1 LWNASQVGQVKVMTA
16 RGEGSRGRTSTCPIA
31 CALNEIGDRWTLV
44 VIRDMYFFN
53 KQRFEEF
60 LQSPEKISTNI
71 LSERL
76 RRLEQLGLITRQP
89 YSSHSQRM
97 NYLLTERGQTL
108 GPILEALVKWG
119 LENIP
124 GTNIPKVET

>member
-1 LWNASQVGQVKVMTA
+1 MVAKRDVDEN
-16 RGEGSRGRTSTCPIA
+16 GRSICPIA
-31 CALNEIGDRWTLV
+31 CTLDEIGDRWTLLI
-44 VIRDMYFFN
+44 IRDMLFFN

-71 LSERL
+71 LADRL
-76 RRLEQLGLITRQP
+76 KRLEQLKLVTKQP

-97 NYLLTERGQTL
+97 SYSLTERGQKL
-108 GPILEALVKWG
+108 SPVLKAIVQWG

-124 GTNIPKVET
+124 DTSTESS

>member
-1 LWNASQVGQVKVMTA
+1 MF
-16 RGEGSRGRTSTCPIA
+16 
-31 CALNEIGDRWTLV
+31 
-44 VIRDMYFFN
+44 FFN

-71 LSERL
+71 LAARL
-76 RRLEQLGLITRQP
+76 KRLEQLGLIIKQP

-97 NYLLTERGQTL
+97 SYSLTERGRKL
-108 GPILEALVKWG
+108 GSVLESLAHWG

-124 GTNIPKVET
+124 DTRT

>member
-1 LWNASQVGQVKVMTA
+1 MTA
-16 RGEGSRGRTSTCPIA
+16 KSEGNRDRPSICPIA

-71 LSERL
+71 LTERL
-76 RRLEQLGLITRQP
+76 RRLEKLGLITKQP

-97 NYLLTERGQTL
+97 SYLLTERGKTL
-108 GPILEALVKWG
+108 APVLEALIKWG

-124 GTNIPKVET
+124 DTDIPKIET

>member
-1 LWNASQVGQVKVMTA
+1 MAVKGGGD
-16 RGEGSRGRTSTCPIA
+16 RERPSICPIA
-31 CALNEIGDRWTLV
+31 CALDEIGDRWTLV
-44 VIRDMYFFN
+44 VIRDMYFFK

-76 RRLEQLGLITRQP
+76 KRLEQLGIITKQP

-97 NYLLTERGQTL
+97 NYLLTERGQAL
-108 GPILEALVKWG
+108 GPVLEALVKWG
-119 LENIP
+119 LENIS
-124 GTNIPKVET
+124 GTDIPNV

>member
-1 LWNASQVGQVKVMTA
+1 MAKTSGNQDSQ
-16 RGEGSRGRTSTCPIA
+16 SICPIA
-31 CALNEIGDRWTLV
+31 RALNEIGDRWTLV

-71 LSERL
+71 LAERL
-76 RRLEQLGLITRQP
+76 RRLEQLGIITKQP
-89 YSSHSQRM
+89 YGSHSQRM
-97 NYLLTERGQTL
+97 NYSLTQRGKEL
-108 GPILEALVKWG
+108 VPVLEALVKWG

-124 GTNIPKVET
+124 GTAIPPQNEI

>member
-1 LWNASQVGQVKVMTA
+1 MTA
-16 RGEGSRGRTSTCPIA
+16 KSEGNQDNPSICPIA

-71 LSERL
+71 LSDRL
-76 RRLEQLGLITRQP
+76 RRLEQLELITKRP

-97 NYLLTERGQTL
+97 SYFLTARGQTL
-108 GPILEALVKWG
+108 APVLEALVKWG

-124 GTNIPKVET
+124 GTDIPKVET

>member
-1 LWNASQVGQVKVMTA
+1 MKQDNRSA
-16 RGEGSRGRTSTCPIA
+16 CPIA
-31 CALNEIGDRWTLV
+31 CALDEIGDRWTLL
-44 VIRDMYFFN
+44 VIRDMHFFR

-71 LSERL
+71 LADRL
-76 RRLEQLGLITRQP
+76 KRLEHLGLVTKQP

-97 NYLLTERGQTL
+97 SYFLTNRGQKL
-108 GPILEALVKWG
+108 GTVLEALAHWG

-124 GTNIPKVET
+124 GTTTQSK